1 VCARA
6 CGVWREQAAMRRGVS
21 RGGRGGRF
29 LWKVINGALF
39 ANEMES
45 QDGEDDEEDRH
56 PPVLTGHASSLL
68 PY

>member
-1 VCARA
+1 
-6 CGVWREQAAMRRGVS
+6 MRRGVS

-45 QDGEDDEEDRH
+45 QDGEEDEE
-56 PPVLTGHASSLL
+56 GGEYEEWGS
-68 PY
+68 

>member
-1 VCARA
+1 
-6 CGVWREQAAMRRGVS
+6 MRRGVS

-45 QDGEDDEEDRH
+45 QDDERIVR
-56 PPVLTGHASSLL
+56 PRPLVLIGHAASLT